1 MSLQDETI
9 TREDTSFSL
18 GQQAWLRALERTA
31 PIERQPERTF
41 PVLLEELAEKF
52 GDAPALIS
60 SQEVLT
66 FNQLLARSNQ
76 YTRWALELDLQPGTA
91 VGLMMPN
98 RPEYLAAWLGVTRAG
113 CVAALLNTNLVGPA
127 LAHCMRAAGMQHLIA
142 QDEYCPALSGALP
155 LLEAAPSVW
164 VHGSSTSNFLS
175 LSEALDR
182 QAKGLLQN
190 GERRLITLSDRALY
204 IYTSGTT
211 GLPKAAVISH
221 NRVMA
226 WSHWFAGMMDARPS
240 DRLYNCLPL
249 YHSVGG
255 VAATGALLTSG
266 GSVFIR
272 RKFSAKEFWD
282 EVCAND
288 CTLFQYIG
296 ELCRYLLNAPIS
308 PSERKHRLRLCCG
321 NGLGGD
327 IWPKFKERFQVP
339 HILEFYAATEANFS
353 LYNFD
358 EEPGSVGRVPAF
370 LAHRFPIKLIEI
382 DPETLEPVRNVSGLC
397 IQAGV
402 NQPGEA
408 VFRIGHAP
416 KPGAGAGAASFE
428 GYTSTKDSE
437 KKILRDVLEKGDAWY
452 RSGDMMRKSGKGF
465 FYFADRLGDTF
476 RWKGENVSTSEVMH
490 VVAACPGITEATVYG
505 VAVPHAEGRAGMAAV
520 SIEATFDLALLYDH
534 LQRQLPRYSQPLFL
548 RIIRELELTSTFKPK
563 KADLAREGYDPA
575 AVRDELYFNDHASGK
590 FVKLDAPL
598 YEDITEGRTRL

>member
-1 MSLQDETI
+1 MSLQDDT
-9 TREDTSFSL
+9 TSRSTSFSL
-18 GQQAWLRALERTA
+18 GQQAWMRALERTA
-31 PIERQPERTF
+31 PIERQPQRIF
-41 PVLLEELAEKF
+41 PALLEELADKF

-60 SQEVLT
+60 SQEALT

-76 YTRWALELDLQPGTA
+76 YTRWALELDLHPGTA

-113 CVAALLNTNLVGPA
+113 CVAALLNTNLMGAA
-127 LAHCMRAAGMQHLIA
+127 LAHCMRAAAMKHLIA
-142 QDEYCPALSGALP
+142 QDESCAAVSEALP
-155 LLEAAPSVW
+155 LLEAAPTVW
-164 VHGSSTSNFLS
+164 VHGTSTSNFHS
-175 LSEALDR
+175 LTEALDK
-182 QAKGLLQN
+182 QAKGLLRN
-190 GERRLITLSDRALY
+190 EERRPITLSDRALY

-226 WSHWFAGMMDARPS
+226 WSHWFAGMMDANPA
-240 DRLYNCLPL
+240 DRMYNCLPL

-255 VAATGALLTSG
+255 VAATGALLASG

-358 EEPGSVGRVPAF
+358 EEPGSVGRVPPF

-382 DPETLEPVRNVSGLC
+382 DPETLEPVRNASGLC
-397 IQAGV
+397 VQAGV

-416 KPGAGAGAASFE
+416 KPGASAGAASFE

-465 FYFADRLGDTF
+465 FYFSDRLGDTF

-505 VAVPHAEGRAGMAAV
+505 VAVPRAEGRAGMAAL
-520 SIEATFDLALLYDH
+520 SIDANFDLALLHNH

-575 AVRDELYFNDHASGK
+575 LVRDELYFNDHASGK
-590 FVKLDAPL
+590 FVKLDASF